1 MEESEVQQLKH
12 ALAAAEKRA
21 ETAATGAI
29 KPRICPAFDSGH
41 GQSSRS
47 QCIRHG

>member
-21 ETAATGAI
+21 EAAKQRVDTTEQRAFSCRTADRENDI
-29 KPRICPAFDSGH
+29 P
-41 GQSSRS
+41 
-47 QCIRHG
+47 